1 MGLLSSIFKPKSK
14 DIHRPTVTEVDFN
27 IFAEEIN
34 KYPRTY
40 ASVFNSREAGKDGE
54 LWIRAGNDDYKLYIS
69 KCELVK

>member
-14 DIHRPTVTEVDFN
+14 NVHIKVTEVDFS

-34 KYPRTY
+34 KCPRTY

-54 LWIRAGNDDYKLYIS
+54 LWIRAGENDYRLYIS

>member
-1 MGLLSSIFKPKSK
+1 MGLLSSIFKPKLK
-14 DIHRPTVTEVDFN
+14 DIYPTIIEVDFN

-40 ASVFNSREAGKDGE
+40 ASVFNSQEAGKDGE
-54 LWIRAGNDDYKLYIS
+54 LWIRVGKDDYKLYIS